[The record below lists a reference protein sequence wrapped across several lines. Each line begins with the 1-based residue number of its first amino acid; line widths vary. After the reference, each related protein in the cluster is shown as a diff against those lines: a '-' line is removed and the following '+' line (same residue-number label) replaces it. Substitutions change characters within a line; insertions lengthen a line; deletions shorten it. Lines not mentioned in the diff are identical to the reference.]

1 VELSW
6 VGRCIDRCRSLLVTC
21 YSWLEPTKVKDLTAL
36 HDMLEQHEGSVVVNG
51 RHMPYDDKTGRQ
63 IAIGSVLQG
72 NITIGIGR
80 NLTARGLSEDEKE
93 YLLANDIADNEA
105 ECLELLPWLQSL
117 DIARYQA
124 ILDICFNIGA
134 ANFARKWPNT
144 IALIQ
149 ARQWGA
155 VASALRGSLW
165 HQQVGARADH
175 IINIIETGTI

>member
-1 VELSW
+1 M
-6 VGRCIDRCRSLLVTC
+6 
-21 YSWLEPTKVKDLTAL
+21 KDLSDL
-36 HDMLEQHEGSVVVNG
+36 RDMLEQHEGAVVVNG
-51 RHMPYDDKTGRQ
+51 RHMPYDDKTGKQ

-80 NLTARGLSEDEKE
+80 NLTTRGLSEEEKE
-93 YLLANDIADNEA
+93 LLLSNDIADNEQ
-105 ECLELLPWLQSL
+105 ECLALMPWLQSL
-117 DIARYQA
+117 DLARYQA
-124 ILDICFNIGA
+124 ILDLCFNIGA

-149 ARQWGA
+149 SRQWGA